1 MGMNRKLMSAAGLVA
16 GLAATFSLVAPASAV
31 ADDSPW
37 DRGGRTPG
45 ADSVQYLSSAGDD
58 RGTGCHDGDS
68 GSDSGS
74 GSGSGGSGEGTDDS
88 PWD

>member
-1 MGMNRKLMSAAGLVA
+1 MGTNRKLMSAAGLVV

-37 DRGGRTPG
+37 DRGGR
-45 ADSVQYLSSAGDD
+45 DSGQYLSADGDD
-58 RGTGCHDGDS
+58 GGSGCH
-68 GSDSGS
+68 
-74 GSGSGGSGEGTDDS
+74 SGEGTDDS

>member
-37 DRGGRTPG
+37 DRSGRTPG
-45 ADSVQYLSSAGDD
+45 ADSTQYLSA
-58 RGTGCHDGDS
+58 DGAD
-68 GSDSGS
+68 GGS
-74 GSGSGGSGEGTDDS
+74 GCGNGGQGGGEGTDDS